1 MKCLSVASLMA
12 IEAAVK
18 NRLIRWGILAKD
30 TTINE
35 SFRRYLIDQ
44 SLTFDSDN
52 PALLMP
58 HNFTKWRCREV
69 LNADINDP
77 CLGLGK
83 VLRVLNPRFEILN
96 RRFANAGW
104 RTLRHKVRRRDLWA
118 CSPLDLGLLLQS
130 SREKSANGTGEQGR
144 EKNQVADER
153 RGQQN

>member
-58 HNFTKWRCREV
+58 HNFTKWRSRSAQCRHQRPLSGSRQGAAGAKPAVRNFEQTV
-69 LNADINDP
+69 RERRLANPASQSAASGS
-77 CLGLGK
+77 LGL
-83 VLRVLNPRFEILN
+83 
-96 RRFANAGW
+96 
-104 RTLRHKVRRRDLWA
+104 
-118 CSPLDLGLLLQS
+118 
-130 SREKSANGTGEQGR
+130 
-144 EKNQVADER
+144 
-153 RGQQN
+153 